1 MFVMIKNWLLGATE
15 ESEYKLLSTECKD
28 GVSYEVRRYD
38 ACKHVCV
45 SLEGRSF
52 DQVSGDLQRKLLAYM
67 SGDNEQGEVM
77 NTPVPIIFTVFPRDD
92 GSLNRRLVAAL
103 RIPSSFQIAPPT
115 PTDSTIRIEDR
126 PGMTV
131 YVLRFGGFAG
141 ESEFRAEASRLTCTL
156 GDSAP
161 FQRKQYL
168 CCIYDPPIKP
178 YGRRNEV
185 WFLQDE
191 P

>member
-1 MFVMIKNWLLGATE
+1 MFGMIKNWLFGATE
-15 ESEYKLLSTECKD
+15 ETEYKLLSTETKD

-38 ACKHVCV
+38 AAKHVSV

-52 DQVSGDLQRKLLAYM
+52 NQVSGELMRKLLMYM
-67 SGDNEQGEVM
+67 SGSNEQGEVM
-77 NTPVPIIFTVFPRDD
+77 NTPIPVIFTVFPRDD
-92 GSLNRRLVAAL
+92 GTLNRRLVAAL
-103 RIPSSFQIAPPT
+103 RIPMGFQISAPT
-115 PTDSTIRIEDR
+115 PSDSTIKIEER
-126 PGMTV
+126 PGITV
-131 YVLRFGGFAG
+131 YALQFSGFAG

-168 CCIYDPPIKP
+168 CCTYDPLIKP

-185 WFLQDE
+185 WFLQEE

>member
-92 GSLNRRLVAAL
+92 GSLNRRLVISPPAP
-103 RIPSSFQIAPPT
+103 IDSS
-115 PTDSTIRIEDR
+115 IRIEER

-131 YVLRFGGFAG
+131 YVLRFGGFPG
-141 ESEFRAEASRLTCTL
+141 ESEFRTEASRLTCTL

-185 WFLQDE
+185 WLLQDE

>member
-1 MFVMIKNWLLGATE
+1 MFGMIKNWLFGATE
-15 ESEYKLLSTECKD
+15 ETEYKLLSTETKD
-28 GVSYEVRRYD
+28 GVCYEVRRYD
-38 ACKHVCV
+38 AAKHVSV

-52 DQVSGDLQRKLLAYM
+52 DQASGELMRKLLMYM
-67 SGDNEQGEVM
+67 SGSNEQGEVM
-77 NTPVPIIFTVFPRDD
+77 NTPIPVIFTVFPRDD
-92 GSLNRRLVAAL
+92 GTLNRRLVAAL
-103 RIPSSFQIAPPT
+103 RIPMSFQISPPT
-115 PTDSTIRIEDR
+115 PSDSAIKIEER
-126 PGMTV
+126 PGITV
-131 YVLRFGGFAG
+131 YALKFSGFAG

-168 CCIYDPPIKP
+168 CCTYDPSIKP

-185 WFLQDE
+185 WFLQEE

>member
-1 MFVMIKNWLLGATE
+1 MNTPVPIIFTVFPRDDGSLNRRLVAALRIPLAFQIAPPTPTDSSIRIE
-15 ESEYKLLSTECKD
+15 ERPGMTVYVLYVT
-28 GVSYEVRRYD
+28 
-38 ACKHVCV
+38 
-45 SLEGRSF
+45 
-52 DQVSGDLQRKLLAYM
+52 
-67 SGDNEQGEVM
+67 VM

-103 RIPSSFQIAPPT
+103 RIPLAFQIAPPT
-115 PTDSTIRIEDR
+115 PTDSSIRIEER

-131 YVLRFGGFAG
+131 YSYNYKAYQNTADRHA
-141 ESEFRAEASRLTCTL
+141 ANHTSRLTCTL